1 MDNNS
6 SQVSTAIDLPVP
18 VPNEGVFRHTACGPI
33 LRLLADNPHNTFGIR
48 ELGRAIDRPH
58 RSVSLA
64 VDDLE
69 SIELVST
76 SSERG
81 KKLVQINHDRL
92 TRPGDPIFRIPQ
104 KEFRDPVRTLRSE
117 LLEKLVDITGML
129 LFGSVAR
136 GEADRR
142 SDIDCFVLVRTDR
155 ATNQRRAHEISQ
167 KLVEQR
173 FDGERYKFQVL
184 VESHESAKRQADR
197 LREIVADGVT
207 LYETDT
213 LSEVKTE
220 VLA

>member
-6 SQVSTAIDLPVP
+6 SQNAMAIDLPIP
-18 VPNEGVFRHTACGPI
+18 VPDEDVFRHSACGSI
-33 LRLLADNPHNTFGIR
+33 LTLLADNPHTTFGIR

-58 RSVSLA
+58 RSISLA

-69 SIELVST
+69 SLELVST
-76 SSERG
+76 SFERG
-81 KKLVQINHDRL
+81 KKLVQINQNRL
-92 TRPGDPIFRIPQ
+92 TRPGDPILRIPQ
-104 KEFRDPVRTLRSE
+104 EEFRDPVRTLRSE
-117 LLEKLVDITGML
+117 LLEELVNITGIL

-155 ATNQRRAHEISQ
+155 ATNQRQAHEISQ
-167 KLVEQR
+167 KLADQR

-184 VESHESAKRQADR
+184 VESNESAKRQADK

-213 LSEVKTE
+213 LSELKAE